1 MSGRDNHERNEK
13 QGRRLMSIIA
23 ETTTD
28 QLNQLNRDAN
38 RRRLQYDIQ
47 QQQIREDIKALQPLA
62 EVLAKA
68 EKDNR
73 ARCAY
78 DSTRRREGDRVDVTL
93 TYSMLRDAKEALQRI
108 TATPTH
114 TRKSSRSGL
123 PENVLFS

>member
-1 MSGRDNHERNEK
+1 MS
-13 QGRRLMSIIA
+13 
-23 ETTTD
+23 TTTQNIMD
-28 QLNQLNRDAN
+28 ELEKLDRDAN
-38 RRRLQYDIQ
+38 RRRLQYEVQ
-47 QQQIREDIKALQPLA
+47 QQKIREDIKALQPLA

-78 DSTRRREGDRVDVTL
+78 DSTRRREGDLVTLEL
-93 TYSMLRDAKEALQRI
+93 TYSMLRDARDALDRV
-108 TATPTH
+108 ANTPTH